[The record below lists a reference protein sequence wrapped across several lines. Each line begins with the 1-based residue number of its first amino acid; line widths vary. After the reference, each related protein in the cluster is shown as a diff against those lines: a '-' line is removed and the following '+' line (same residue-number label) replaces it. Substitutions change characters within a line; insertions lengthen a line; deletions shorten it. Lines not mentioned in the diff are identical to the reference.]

1 MSAGIDFSMTAALDL
16 MSGRRR
22 RRDWYNDGRPPDS
35 ADAPLDQD
43 TATRDFA
50 SRMWSVN
57 TVAPQWNGLG
67 TYDVPQ
73 VFGPMPGYTWAIQSV
88 AAATFTAGIVN
99 MYRGLPAD
107 NNLKFA
113 FTVAGVYLPGGKG
126 LILHYGDRLTFAP
139 ATGSPITG
147 LVTISLDMIQMT
159 ADLEPRFLL

>member
-1 MSAGIDFSMTAALDL
+1 MSAGIDFSLHGTLDL
-16 MSGRRR
+16 ISGRGARAHPCGGELE
-22 RRDWYNDGRPPDS
+22 NS
-35 ADAPLDQD
+35 LDERE
-43 TATRDFA
+43 TASRAFA

-57 TVAPQWNGLG
+57 TVAPPWNGLG

-73 VFGPMPGYTWAIQSV
+73 VFGPMPGYTWCISSV
-88 AAATFTAGIVN
+88 VAATFTAGTVN

-107 NNLKFA
+107 NNLRFA

-126 LILHYGDRLTFAP
+126 LILHYGDRLTFAA
-139 ATGSPITG
+139 ATGAPITG